1 MFAGEKKTTQLKL
14 KCSIFTLYCNSFIL
28 FFLAFLT
35 RTLFHVLTTVKK
47 KSKKQGVNPLVK
59 KQKEERCSKE
69 AEETLEREEVSRE
82 HAQHAENKKGMR
94 MYADSKLLL
103 HYRRYFFHCW

>member
-35 RTLFHVLTTVKK
+35 RTLFHVLTTVKR

-59 KQKEERCSKE
+59 KQKEEQE
-69 AEETLEREEVSRE
+69 VLEGGWRD
-82 HAQHAENKKGMR
+82 AWT
-94 MYADSKLLL
+94 
-103 HYRRYFFHCW
+103 RRGFPWACPRTRKI